1 MRRLLA
7 VITTLLIVFGAAAPV
22 CHADSAS
29 EISADDAIEIHATV
43 QSQLDALANDDAV
56 SAFQLT
62 TAAKR
67 MQIGTPD
74 NFLRMIKEDYGPIY
88 RHLVVI
94 FFEPQVID
102 GDAVQV
108 VRVTGSDSHVWVA
121 VFWMQQEEDSSWKI
135 DGCQLIET
143 TSVST

>member
-7 VITTLLIVFGAAAPV
+7 LITTLLIVFGAAAPV
-22 CHADSAS
+22 CRAGSVAG
-29 EISADDAIEIHATV
+29 ISIHDAIAIHATV

-56 SAFQLT
+56 GAFQLT

-74 NFLRMIKEDYGPIY
+74 NFLRMIKQDYDPIY

-121 VFWMQQEEDSSWKI
+121 IFWMQQEEGSGWKI

-143 TSVST
+143 TSIST